1 MQRVW
6 AVALWVSC
14 SAWAAGKTDRG
25 SSLGNAKE
33 DSAPGDAVVAL
44 NGLPRPTEAPD
55 VALLR
60 GLIWSFEP
68 NPAEIRSLAIEDLGL
83 LGDTRAL
90 NPLAQLVVDPN
101 PMVQVA
107 ALRAVALMRH
117 PRAEEI
123 LCNVVRHP
131 QLSEK
136 LKLRALEWVVFQRT
150 PTSQTFLQQVSTGPS
165 FSRALQNQAKL
176 LLNDMKKEV
185 WP

>member
-1 MQRVW
+1 MRRLW

-14 SAWAAGKTDRG
+14 SAWAAGKTGRG
-25 SSLGNAKE
+25 GSLGNAKDDLGIDKTPVLLE
-33 DSAPGDAVVAL
+33 GAPLPVAGQDL
-44 NGLPRPTEAPD
+44 
-55 VALLR
+55 ALLR
-60 GLIWSFEP
+60 GLVWSFEP
-68 NPAEIRSLAIEDLGL
+68 NPAEIRSIAIEDLGL
-83 LGDTRAL
+83 LGDARAL

-131 QLSEK
+131 QLPEK
-136 LKLRALEWVVFQRT
+136 LKLRALDWVVFQRT
-150 PTSQTFLQQVSTGPS
+150 ATSQTFLQQVSTGPS

-176 LLNDMKKEV
+176 LLNDV
-185 WP
+185 SRVR

>member
-1 MQRVW
+1 MYRVW

-14 SAWAAGKTDRG
+14 SAWAAGRTGRSG
-25 SSLGNAKE
+25 SLGNAKE
-33 DSAPGDAVVAL
+33 DLNADETPVFLKDAPSPVSGQDL
-44 NGLPRPTEAPD
+44 
-55 VALLR
+55 ALLR
-60 GLIWSFEP
+60 GLVWSFEP
-68 NPAEIRSLAIEDLGL
+68 NPAEIRSIAIEDLGL
-83 LGDTRAL
+83 LGDARAL

-107 ALRAVALMRH
+107 ALRAVAMMQH

-136 LKLRALEWVVFQRT
+136 LKLWALNWVVFQRT
-150 PTSQTFLQQVSTGPS
+150 TTSQTFLQQVSAEPG

-176 LLNDMKKEV
+176 LLNDV
-185 WP
+185 SRVR